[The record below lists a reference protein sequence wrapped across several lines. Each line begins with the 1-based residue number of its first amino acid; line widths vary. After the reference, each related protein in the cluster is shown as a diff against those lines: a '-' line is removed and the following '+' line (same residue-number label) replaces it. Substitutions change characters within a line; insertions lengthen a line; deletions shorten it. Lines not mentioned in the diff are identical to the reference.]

1 VKVPSPFTTW
11 AAWRRFHRTVWV
23 TTLRQ
28 RWSAIA
34 VLVIYTVQV
43 AVPSQP
49 YPLRLICWVCGII
62 LAMVLGSAL
71 TRNYVALQRVI
82 SHQIA
87 WRQVQNE
94 IRAKMLADGLSEEE
108 ADTALWQMDLELER
122 KMRGHSEP
130 E

>member
-11 AAWRRFHRTVWV
+11 AAWRRFHRTVWA

-28 RWSAIA
+28 RWSVIA

-49 YPLRLICWVCGII
+49 YAWRLTCWVCGII